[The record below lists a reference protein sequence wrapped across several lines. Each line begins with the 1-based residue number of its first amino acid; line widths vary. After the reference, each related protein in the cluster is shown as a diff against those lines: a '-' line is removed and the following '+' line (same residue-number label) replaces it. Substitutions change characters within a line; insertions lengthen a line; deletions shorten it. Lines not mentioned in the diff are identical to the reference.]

1 MATLELCVDTN
12 LLIDFLKNREPGA
25 TALERALL
33 NYHCGMTSITHY
45 ELLYGMARARR
56 SIGEEVLTEALTVLP
71 LDRVAAARAARLH
84 AQLVHANQDIGVK
97 DTLIAAI
104 CLAHAVPLLTANVR
118 HFSRV
123 EGLTVID
130 PAHWP

>member
-12 LLIDFLKNREPGA
+12 LLINFLKNREPGA

-71 LDRVAAARAARLH
+71 LDRARRLRSPPDSMP
-84 AQLVHANQDIGVK
+84 N
-97 DTLIAAI
+97 
-104 CLAHAVPLLTANVR
+104 
-118 HFSRV
+118 
-123 EGLTVID
+123 
-130 PAHWP
+130 